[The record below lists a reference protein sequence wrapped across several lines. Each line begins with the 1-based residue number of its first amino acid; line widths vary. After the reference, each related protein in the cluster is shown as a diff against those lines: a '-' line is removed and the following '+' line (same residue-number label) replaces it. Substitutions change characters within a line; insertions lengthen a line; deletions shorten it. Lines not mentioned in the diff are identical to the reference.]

1 MKTKKALMAALVFG
15 LAVAVAVPALAA
27 TYLCVVNQV
36 GIASTGVVLVNL
48 TAVNGAFSN
57 SWKTV
62 PATAT
67 YKNQLLATALTAIS
81 SNLRVNAET
90 QVAAFTEVKNL
101 YVTTQ

>member
-15 LAVAVAVPALAA
+15 LAVAVAVPAVAA

-62 PATAT
+62 PAAAAT
-67 YKNQLLATALTAIS
+67 KNQILATALTAIS
-81 SNLRVNAET
+81 SNLRVNGET
-90 QVAAFTEVKNL
+90 QVADYTELKHL
-101 YVTTQ
+101 FVTTQ